1 MGDGRSKGER
11 ISRKKKLAWVSA
23 KERMVA
29 SPQGSL
35 RNQVSAMPGFSRRFL
50 KRAIGW
56 RIPGR
61 PTRLEYMDR
70 LTGRVMAL
78 RMSNLV
84 FINWR
89 TGEPAK
95 NSPYDTHLTGMF
107 M

>member
-1 MGDGRSKGER
+1 
-11 ISRKKKLAWVSA
+11 
-23 KERMVA
+23 
-29 SPQGSL
+29 
-35 RNQVSAMPGFSRRFL
+35 
-50 KRAIGW
+50 
-56 RIPGR
+56 
-61 PTRLEYMDR
+61 MDR

-84 FINWR
+84 FINRR